1 VFSDLLRN
9 VLDRNV
15 LGCVTLLEEIVMQ
28 GRELTQFVTDFT
40 WYLRNL
46 MLVQAS
52 DNLEDVI
59 DVSSDNLA
67 RLKEEAQSVSF
78 DQVCRYIHVF
88 SNLAGQ
94 IKYSNQKRILV
105 EIALIKLCKPEMEQS
120 SEAVLDRIRQ
130 VEERVE
136 QAEAG
141 AFTRVV
147 TVASAEGTAP
157 VSAAAKPKLEKAVP
171 EEIQGIVRN
180 WMSIVGNA
188 PSGMMQVH
196 LKGAKLSLGADNQ
209 LIVALKDG
217 VAFDYFN
224 GHPENMNDLVRLIED
239 SCGKEVSVLLRSYQ
253 DEVDFENHFVDLKEV
268 IQMEIEEEEE

>member
-1 VFSDLLRN
+1 MSTPN
-9 VLDRNV
+9 A
-15 LGCVTLLEEIVMQ
+15 
-28 GRELTQFVTDFT
+28 
-40 WYLRNL
+40 
-46 MLVQAS
+46 LV
-52 DNLEDVI
+52 
-59 DVSSDNLA
+59 LA

-136 QAEAG
+136 QAEQG

-157 VSAAAKPKLEKAVP
+157 VSAAAKPKLEKAGP

-180 WMSIVGNA
+180 WMSYQWIWTVILCRISEN
-188 PSGMMQVH
+188 
-196 LKGAKLSLGADNQ
+196 LQ
-209 LIVALKDG
+209 LICKWQLELL
-217 VAFDYFN
+217 FL
-224 GHPENMNDLVRLIED
+224 NDT
-239 SCGKEVSVLLRSYQ
+239 
-253 DEVDFENHFVDLKEV
+253 
-268 IQMEIEEEEE
+268 IQNR